1 MSCRLQ
7 IAFGHYSDGARCRD
21 HIRKR
26 RSPLSTSPYNY
37 CTFKQIHN
45 STACR
50 DVEWDNVE
58 DHVAFFF
65 FVWIFWCLVM
75 KMFKNKS
82 PRKGLVLGSP
92 FAPGIV
98 SVYNASTERAKKK
111 PDQWWMYNVYF
122 SSHSHHRL
130 QCQPKLNEKK
140 RQKKNIIK
148 NIQKYR
154 YCEYCM
160 SLCEGVC
167 MCVLYVPVIYAKLFI
182 FAVCFVLYLFVVRV
196 CVGFSFKNIIFKHS
210 SFLSLSFF
218 AQIQT
223 HIQITTH
230 THVPMLC
237 YLFIHVFPSLYI

>member
-65 FVWIFWCLVM
+65 LFEFFGVWWWRCSKINHQGKVSYWVLLLRRASWACTMRPQSGPKRNLINDECTMCISHLIHTINFNVNQNWTR
-75 KMFKNKS
+75 KND
-82 PRKGLVLGSP
+82 
-92 FAPGIV
+92 
-98 SVYNASTERAKKK
+98 KKK
-111 PDQWWMYNVYF
+111 HY
-122 SSHSHHRL
+122 
-130 QCQPKLNEKK
+130 
-140 RQKKNIIK
+140 K

-154 YCEYCM
+154 CCEYCM
-160 SLCEGVC
+160 PLCEGVC

-182 FAVCFVLYLFVVRV
+182 FAVCVVLCLFVVRV
-196 CVGFSFKNIIFKHS
+196 CVGFSFKNIIFNHS

-223 HIQITTH
+223 HTH
-230 THVPMLC
+230 K
-237 YLFIHVFPSLYI
+237 